1 MGLRFARCELRY
13 YLIWLVSDTVDTG
26 DQLELQR
33 GKGVLLP
40 LYETYKTLKNNSCT
54 STAATTITTAA
65 TTITTA
71 ATTTT
76 TTAATTTTTT
86 ITTTTTTNNNK
97 NNNYCV
103 DWMGLFWLNAHRN
116 FHGIDVFW
124 SSRCSEVYL

>member
-54 STAATTITTAA
+54 
-65 TTITTA
+65 TTA
-71 ATTTT
+71 ATTTS
-76 TTAATTTTTT
+76 TTAT
-86 ITTTTTTNNNK
+86 ITTTTTNNNNK

-103 DWMGLFWLNAHRN
+103 DWMGLFWLNPHRN

>member
-13 YLIWLVSDTVDTG
+13 YLIWLVSNTVDTG

-54 STAATTITTAA
+54 STA
-65 TTITTA
+65 
-71 ATTTT
+71 TTTT
-76 TTAATTTTTT
+76 TTTNTNTITT
-86 ITTTTTTNNNK
+86 ITTTTTNNNNNK
-97 NNNYCV
+97 NKNYCV
-103 DWMGLFWLNAHRN
+103 DWMGLFWLDAHRN